1 MAPSRRVTERMSQ
14 LVALVVRGC
23 PHPSPLPGWVGG
35 IWWPRQRPH
44 WCDTQTHTHT
54 YIHILRGLEPPRL
67 DPRSSWETQCH
78 QASDRGGV
86 VNLFVYGW
94 SHLGRV
100 PRRPFWERRPLLA
113 ISSPW
118 WLHCCFC
125 SSKLGRFTSRCTHNT
140 CAHTEPTGGR
150 PCSAQQA
157 RFKG

>member
-14 LVALVVRGC
+14 LVALVVKDR

-44 WCDTQTHTHT
+44 WCATHTHT
-54 YIHILRGLEPPRL
+54 HTERSGATQAGPTIIMWDTVSPSLWRRRGCEYVCVWVIPPWTC
-67 DPRSSWETQCH
+67 P
-78 QASDRGGV
+78 
-86 VNLFVYGW
+86 
-94 SHLGRV
+94 
-100 PRRPFWERRPLLA
+100 PPPFWERQPLLA

-125 SSKLGRFTSRCTHNT
+125 SSKLERFTSSCAHNT

-157 RFKG
+157 SFKG